1 MEICGENTS
10 QKTTSKS
17 SINLLQRKK
26 KKGLKKVIFWARPE
40 DVESLKEIAMQLH
53 TIAKCKAEIETELN
67 RTLEPEIKSSVKA
80 ELRRRYKNIIT
91 KEIKDA
97 WYKEKRLQE
106 KQNTPTP
113 ETSDQIEETELL
125 NTQKELF

>member
-1 MEICGENTS
+1 MKIPKKTPLQNQ
-10 QKTTSKS
+10 QKF
-17 SINLLQRKK
+17 LAKK
-26 KKGLKKVIFWARPE
+26 KEQGLKRVNLWVRPE
-40 DVESLKEIAMQLH
+40 DVESLKEIALQPH
-53 TIAKCKAEIETELN
+53 AIAKRKREIETELN
-67 RTLEPEIKSSVKA
+67 RTLEPDIKSSVKA
-80 ELRRRYKNIIT
+80 ELSRRYKNIMT

-97 WYKEKRLQE
+97 WHKEKRLQE

>member
-1 MEICGENTS
+1 MKNPK
-10 QKTTSKS
+10 KT
-17 SINLLQRKK
+17 NLQNYNKFVAKK
-26 KKGLKKVIFWARPE
+26 KEQGLKRLILWVRPE
-40 DVESLKEIAMQLH
+40 DVESLKEIALQPH
-53 TIAKCKAEIETELN
+53 TIAKLKREIETELK
-67 RTLEPEIKSSVKA
+67 RTLEPDIKSSVKA
-80 ELRRRYKNIIT
+80 ELRRRYKNIFT

-106 KQNTPTP
+106 KQNASPP

>member
-1 MEICGENTS
+1 MEIRGENTS

-40 DVESLKEIAMQLH
+40 DVESLKEIAMQPH
-53 TIAKCKAEIETELN
+53 TIAKRKAEIETELN

>member
-10 QKTTSKS
+10 QKPTSKI

-26 KKGLKKVIFWARPE
+26 KKGLKKVIFWVRPE
-40 DVESLKEIAMQLH
+40 DVESLKEIALQPH
-53 TIAKCKAEIETELN
+53 TIAKLKREIETELN
-67 RTLEPEIKSSVKA
+67 RTLEPDIKSSVKA
-80 ELRRRYKNIIT
+80 ELSRRYKNIMT

-97 WYKEKRLQE
+97 WHKEKRLQE

-113 ETSDQIEETELL
+113 ETSDQIEKTELL
-125 NTQKELF
+125 NIQKDLF

>member
-1 MEICGENTS
+1 MKKPKKTPLQNQ
-10 QKTTSKS
+10 QKF
-17 SINLLQRKK
+17 LAKK
-26 KKGLKKVIFWARPE
+26 KEQGLKRVNLWVRPE
-40 DVESLKEIAMQLH
+40 DVESLKEIAMQPH
-53 TIAKCKAEIETELN
+53 TIAKLKREIETELK

>member
-10 QKTTSKS
+10 QKPTSKI

-26 KKGLKKVIFWARPE
+26 KKGLKKVIFWVRPE
-40 DVESLKEIAMQLH
+40 DVESLKEIALQPH
-53 TIAKCKAEIETELN
+53 TIAKRKREIETELN

-80 ELRRRYKNIIT
+80 ELSRRYKNIMT

-97 WYKEKRLQE
+97 WYEEKRLQK
-106 KQNTPTP
+106 KQNIPTP

>member
-1 MEICGENTS
+1 MMKKPK
-10 QKTTSKS
+10 KT
-17 SINLLQRKK
+17 NLQNQHKFVAKK
-26 KKGLKKVIFWARPE
+26 KEQGLKRVTLWARPE
-40 DVESLKEIAMQLH
+40 DVESLKKIALQPH
-53 TIAKCKAEIETELN
+53 AIVKFKREIETELK

-91 KEIKDA
+91 EEIKDA
-97 WYKEKRLQE
+97 WYKEKKLQE